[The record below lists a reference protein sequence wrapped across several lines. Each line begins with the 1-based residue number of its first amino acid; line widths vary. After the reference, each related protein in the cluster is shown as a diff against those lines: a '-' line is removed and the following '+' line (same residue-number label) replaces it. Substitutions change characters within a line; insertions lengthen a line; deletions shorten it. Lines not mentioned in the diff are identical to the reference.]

1 MSSQP
6 NHKQFSID
14 TRCHFLPAVDFIVLI
29 QTHVDSFSH
38 DDDDDDGGVG
48 GVVGGVGVGGLTSY
62 YHLAG
67 RESGLAVSQAN
78 TYQLVKGARCTVCT
92 GLHR

>member
-14 TRCHFLPAVDFIVLI
+14 TLSHFLPAIDFIVLI

-38 DDDDDDGGVG
+38 DGDV
-48 GVVGGVGVGGLTSY
+48 GVGVGGLTSY

-78 TYQLVKGARCTVCT
+78 TNQLGEGRKGAHCTLT
-92 GLHR
+92 GPHR

>member
-14 TRCHFLPAVDFIVLI
+14 TLCHFLPAIDFIVLI

-38 DDDDDDGGVG
+38 DGVAGGVFD
-48 GVVGGVGVGGLTSY
+48 GVDGVDGVEGL
-62 YHLAG
+62 
-67 RESGLAVSQAN
+67 R
-78 TYQLVKGARCTVCT
+78 
-92 GLHR
+92 